1 MSVKKIHLFPSEE
14 SYVANSGSVEADDIA
29 LVPLVLAPVAKSGSF
44 NDLNNRP
51 QAYITEAWRSGTA
64 WHRVWSNGWIEQ
76 GGHGTGSSC
85 TFSKSFSNK
94 NYSFVVNAS
103 NDYTSHPDYL
113 AAYEK
118 RGSRTTS
125 STGITTYSGGADGWD
140 WYACGN

>member
-14 SYVANSGSVEADDIA
+14 SYVANSGSVEADDVA

-118 RGSRTTS
+118 RGLSL
-125 STGITTYSGGADGWD
+125 IHI
-140 WYACGN
+140 